1 MSEYTQV
8 GVRTQAAQA
17 QPSSLTSTSLGP
29 LYGAKSPLLSQ
40 MRGMGG
46 LYRPPYDLQNYFV
59 TVPHGGSV
67 LRLYCALL
75 ADDSTFRAYLF
86 EGDAEGRPGSRA
98 REVVQGFFVE
108 ARFDGRGRSGSCR
121 TGRQD

>member
-8 GVRTQAAQA
+8 GVCTQA
-17 QPSSLTSTSLGP
+17 QPSTTSTNLGP

-46 LYRPPYDLQNYFV
+46 LYRPPRKYSICL
-59 TVPHGGSV
+59 TVPHGDSV

-75 ADDSTFRAYLF
+75 ANDS
-86 EGDAEGRPGSRA
+86 
-98 REVVQGFFVE
+98 
-108 ARFDGRGRSGSCR
+108 RG
-121 TGRQD
+121 